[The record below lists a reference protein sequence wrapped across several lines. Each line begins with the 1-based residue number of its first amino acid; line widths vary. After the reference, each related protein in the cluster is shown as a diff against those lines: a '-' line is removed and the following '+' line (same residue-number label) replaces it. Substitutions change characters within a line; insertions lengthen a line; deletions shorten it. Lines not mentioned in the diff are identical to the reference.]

1 MSSEPA
7 DQDFEAQVSRMAAPG
22 RDLPDGMLLAL
33 DVGNKRIGVAASDP
47 LRLLAR
53 SLTTVQRQNTGQA
66 VEAIVALV
74 REHQPVAVLIGLPRN
89 MDGSLGAQARSVL
102 LFARRVEAQIDIP
115 VLLWDE
121 RLSTVQA
128 SEILHAQGV
137 RAREQKGRLDA
148 VAAAVIL
155 QEFID
160 SERAE
165 RGDFGL
171 LPPDPGPDLDRP
183 GVGTQ

>member
-1 MSSEPA
+1 MS
-7 DQDFEAQVSRMAAPG
+7 AQG
-22 RDLPDGMLLAL
+22 CLLPDGMLLAL

-53 SLTTVQRQNTGQA
+53 SVATLQRRNTSQA
-66 VEAIVALV
+66 IDDVVKLV
-74 REHQPVAVLIGLPRN
+74 RQHAPVAVLVGLPRN
-89 MDGSLGAQARSVL
+89 MDGSLGAQAKSVL
-102 LFARRVEAQIDIP
+102 LFARRLQEQIEAP
-115 VLLWDE
+115 VLVWDE

-155 QEFID
+155 QEYID
-160 SERAE
+160 TERAE

-171 LPPDPGPDLDRP
+171 LPPDPSS
-183 GVGTQ
+183 

>member
-1 MSSEPA
+1 MSSDLPE
-7 DQDFEAQVSRMAAPG
+7 QDFEAQAASMAAEG
-22 RDLPDGMLLAL
+22 RQLPQGVVLAL

-53 SLTTVQRQNTGQA
+53 SLTTIERRSTSQA
-66 VEAIVALV
+66 IDEIIRLV
-74 REHQPVAVLIGLPRN
+74 RAHAPVAVLVGLPRN
-89 MDGSLGAQARSVL
+89 MDGSLGSQAKSVL
-102 LFARRVEAQIDIP
+102 LFARRLQAQILEP

-128 SEILHAQGV
+128 SEILSSQGV

-155 QEFID
+155 QEFMD
-160 SERAE
+160 NERAE

-171 LPPDPGPDLDRP
+171 LPPD
-183 GVGTQ
+183 